1 MCHFAALI
9 SLRRRRTFFG
19 KLEIKNLLHFWTY
32 VFIKKFTGRMFARR
46 RYLPV
51 KLWNFTGQWPVT
63 GTYFEAWL
71 QDRPRAYLQD
81 RLQFPPSWLQ
91 KNKAGVIVPVFI
103 EFTVFGGLS
112 TSRRRGS
119 TRTLFNFV
127 LCNSAASKNVYNFV
141 NDLFSLKPQDALL
154 DDIDMVE
161 DLELRDSILP
171 VRDMSDWIISIP
183 KVAFKYHGSKEVM
196 IVLCC
201 AVLCYVMLCYV
212 MLCYVMLCYAVLW
225 YAVLCCVMVCYGM
238 LCCVVLFLCC
248 VVLCYAVLCFV
259 MLCCVVLWFVML
271 CCVVL
276 YYAVLCS
283 VMLCCVVLYCSVL
296 HCVVLCCVVLC
307 YTVLWCVVLCCVIVL
322 CCVVLCC
329 AVL

>member
-1 MCHFAALI
+1 M
-9 SLRRRRTFFG
+9 
-19 KLEIKNLLHFWTY
+19 
-32 VFIKKFTGRMFARR
+32 TGI
-46 RYLPV
+46 
-51 KLWNFTGQWPVT
+51 
-63 GTYFEAWL
+63 YFEAWL
-71 QDRPRAYLQD
+71 QDRLR
-81 RLQFPPSWLQ
+81 FPPSWLQ

-212 MLCYVMLCYAVLW
+212 MLCYVMLCCVM
-225 YAVLCCVMVCYGM
+225 VCCVMLCYGM
-238 LCCVVLFLCC
+238 LC
-248 VVLCYAVLCFV
+248 
-259 MLCCVVLWFVML
+259 
-271 CCVVL
+271 
-276 YYAVLCS
+276 
-283 VMLCCVVLYCSVL
+283 
-296 HCVVLCCVVLC
+296 
-307 YTVLWCVVLCCVIVL
+307 TI
-322 CCVVLCC
+322 
-329 AVL
+329 

>member
-1 MCHFAALI
+1 M
-9 SLRRRRTFFG
+9 
-19 KLEIKNLLHFWTY
+19 
-32 VFIKKFTGRMFARR
+32 
-46 RYLPV
+46 
-51 KLWNFTGQWPVT
+51 T

-201 AVLCYVMLCYV
+201 VMLCYVMLCYV
-212 MLCYVMLCYAVLW
+212 MLCYVMLCYVM
-225 YAVLCCVMVCYGM
+225 LCYVMLCYVMLCYVMLCYGM
-238 LCCVVLFLCC
+238 LCYVVLWYVMVCC
-248 VVLCYAVLCFV
+248 AVLCFFYVVLCFV
-259 MLCCVVLWFVML
+259 MLCCALL

-276 YYAVLCS
+276 
-283 VMLCCVVLYCSVL
+283 
-296 HCVVLCCVVLC
+296 
-307 YTVLWCVVLCCVIVL
+307 
-322 CCVVLCC
+322 
-329 AVL
+329 

>member
-1 MCHFAALI
+1 
-9 SLRRRRTFFG
+9 
-19 KLEIKNLLHFWTY
+19 
-32 VFIKKFTGRMFARR
+32 
-46 RYLPV
+46 
-51 KLWNFTGQWPVT
+51 VT

-196 IVLCC
+196 IILCC
-201 AVLCYVMLCYV
+201 AVL
-212 MLCYVMLCYAVLW
+212 
-225 YAVLCCVMVCYGM
+225 
-238 LCCVVLFLCC
+238 FC
-248 VVLCYAVLCFV
+248 VVLCGAVLC
-259 MLCCVVLWFVML
+259 
-271 CCVVL
+271 
-276 YYAVLCS
+276 
-283 VMLCCVVLYCSVL
+283 
-296 HCVVLCCVVLC
+296 CVVLCCVVLC
-307 YTVLWCVVLCCVIVL
+307 CVVL

-329 AVL
+329 VVLCCRELLE